1 MQQDR
6 NKHRETEDTEN
17 TDLVVLIVTSG
28 GGWRVSASS
37 CHLLT
42 RVARMGRGVARTNNA
57 SLWLFEGERFAPRF
71 LITVSQCFNIA
82 VGFPIQKK
90 QRNTETRRHGD
101 TETRRH
107 GDTETRR
114 HGDTETRRHGDTES
128 TDPVFCPFLKRPS
141 CSPF

>member
-17 TDLVVLIVTSG
+17 TDLVVLIVTNG

-90 QRNTETRRHGD
+90 QRNTETRRHG
-101 TETRRH
+101 EY
-107 GDTETRR
+107 GEY
-114 HGDTETRRHGDTES
+114 GEYGS
-128 TDPVFCPFLKRPS
+128 GVLPFFKKAKLLAILTCFYRLAKIS
-141 CSPF
+141 AN

>member
-17 TDLVVLIVTSG
+17 TDLVVLIVTNG

-107 GDTETRR
+107 GEY
-114 HGDTETRRHGDTES
+114 GEYGS
-128 TDPVFCPFLKRPS
+128 GVLPFFKKAKLLAILTCFYRLAKIS
-141 CSPF
+141 AN

>member
-90 QRNTETRRHGD
+90 QRNTEN
-101 TETRRH
+101 
-107 GDTETRR
+107 
-114 HGDTETRRHGDTES
+114 
-128 TDPVFCPFLKRPS
+128 TDPVFCPFYKGQAARHFGLLLPIS
-141 CSPF
+141 ED

>member
-17 TDLVVLIVTSG
+17 TDLVVLIVTNG

-90 QRNTETRRHGD
+90 QRD

-107 GDTETRR
+107 GEY
-114 HGDTETRRHGDTES
+114 GSG
-128 TDPVFCPFLKRPS
+128 VLPFFKKAKLLAILTCFYRLAKIS
-141 CSPF
+141 AN